1 MRITAANGADNRKI
15 ASWARKGLHELNI
28 VSIIISKAAFNTAVA
43 SAGTTCF
50 YTSYQPKLP
59 NALKKHD

>member
-1 MRITAANGADNRKI
+1 MKQAVNSLKDMVA
-15 ASWARKGLHELNI
+15 
-28 VSIIISKAAFNTAVA
+28 KAVAKVAFNTAVA

-59 NALKKHD
+59 DALKKRD

>member
-1 MRITAANGADNRKI
+1 MKQAVNSLKITVA
-15 ASWARKGLHELNI
+15 
-28 VSIIISKAAFNTAVA
+28 KAVAKVAFNTALA

-59 NALKKHD
+59 KGLEKYK